1 MPTLQSGGPRT
12 TPSGYPGGPVVP
24 SGQLSPKVG
33 RRGYSSP
40 YSDNVIRT
48 TSTSGPVS
56 FTRALEV
63 TDSLAGGMRAGN
75 GARVGTEEHRES
87 VYDMNYEVSVRHFL
101 GVLRCRSSEHSQECS
116 DQGLYISKI

>member
-63 TDSLAGGMRAGN
+63 TDSLAGGIRAGN
-75 GARVGTEEHRES
+75 GPRAGTEEHRES
-87 VYDMNYEVSVRHFL
+87 VYDMNYEVSVRHSL
-101 GVLRCRSSEHSQECS
+101 GVLRHKMWVIRTLP
-116 DQGLYISKI
+116 GVF

>member
-1 MPTLQSGGPRT
+1 M
-12 TPSGYPGGPVVP
+12 
-24 SGQLSPKVG
+24 G

-75 GARVGTEEHRES
+75 GARAGTEEHRES
-87 VYDMNYEVSVRHFL
+87 VYDMNYEVSVGHSL
-101 GVLRCRSSEHSQECS
+101 GVLRCRSL
-116 DQGLYISKI
+116 DQGTRIIQH